1 MQLLIRKIN
10 KEDDPIIEKII
21 KSVLVEH
28 KMNKPG
34 TIYYDDTLTCMAETH
49 AAPRSIYYVGMVN
62 GIMTGGA
69 GIYPTD
75 GLPPDTC
82 ELVKMYILPEA
93 RGKGVGKALVDKCI
107 TFAKEQGY
115 KKVYLETMEELKNAV
130 NMYERSGFSLL
141 PGALGNTGHFAC
153 TIRMI
158 KEIE

>member
-1 MQLLIRKIN
+1 MKLLVRTIK

-28 KMNKPG
+28 GMNKPG
-34 TIYYDDTLTCMAETH
+34 TIYYDNTLTRMTESH
-49 AAPRSIYYVGMVN
+49 AMPGSIYYVGMEN
-62 GIMTGGA
+62 GNMIGGA

-82 ELVKMYILPEA
+82 ELVKMYILPGA
-93 RGKGVGKALVDKCI
+93 RGKGFGKVLVNKCI
-107 TFAKEQGY
+107 EFAKEQGY

-141 PGALGNTGHFAC
+141 PGPLGNTGHFAC

-158 KEIE
+158 KEID